1 MGKVFIDANVL
12 VSVLNKE
19 DPLFLYS
26 SRVLSL
32 ANDKNFQLYT
42 SSLCLAIAFYFS
54 SKKSGEALAKTKIA
68 ALCQHLSIAVI
79 SESAIKK
86 SIMDPRV
93 NDLEDGF
100 QYYAAIEAGCK
111 SIVTENLSDYFFSNI
126 EVLTAEQFL
135 IQKVLTNE
143 KGTKKVP

>member
-19 DPLFLYS
+19 YPLFLYS

-32 ANDKNFQLYT
+32 ANNKDFQLYT

-54 SKKSGEALAKTKIA
+54 SKKSGEALAKSKIK
-68 ALCQHLSIAVI
+68 ALFQHLSISII
-79 SESAIKK
+79 SESAVKK
-86 SIMDPRV
+86 SLNDPRI

-100 QYYAAIEAGCK
+100 QYYAAIEAGCE
-111 SIVTENLSDYFFSNI
+111 SIVTENVSDYFFSEI
-126 EVLTAEQFL
+126 EVLTSEQFL
-135 IQKVLTNE
+135 IQKVLVKK
-143 KGTKKVP
+143 KGID

>member
-1 MGKVFIDANVL
+1 MRKVFLDANVL

-19 DPLFLYS
+19 YPLFLYS

-54 SKKSGEALAKTKIA
+54 SKKSGETLAKTKID

-79 SESAIKK
+79 SESAVQK
-86 SIMDPRV
+86 SLIDPRV

-100 QYYAAIEAGCK
+100 QYYAAIEAGCE
-111 SIVTENLSDYFFSNI
+111 SIVTENVSDYFFSEI
-126 EVLTAEQFL
+126 DVLSSEQFL
-135 IQKVLTNE
+135 IQKVLAKK
-143 KGTKKVP
+143 KGID

>member
-19 DPLFLYS
+19 YPLFLYS

-32 ANDKNFQLYT
+32 ANDKDFQLYT

-54 SKKSGEALAKTKIA
+54 SKKSGEALAKSKIE
-68 ALCQHLSIAVI
+68 ALCQHLSIAEI
-79 SESAIKK
+79 SETAVKK
-86 SIMDPRV
+86 SLNDPRI

-100 QYYAAIEAGCK
+100 QYYAAIEAGCE
-111 SIVTENLSDYFFSNI
+111 SIVTENVSDYFFSEI
-126 EVLTAEQFL
+126 EVLTSEQFL
-135 IQKVLTNE
+135 IQKVLVKK
-143 KGTKKVP
+143 KGID